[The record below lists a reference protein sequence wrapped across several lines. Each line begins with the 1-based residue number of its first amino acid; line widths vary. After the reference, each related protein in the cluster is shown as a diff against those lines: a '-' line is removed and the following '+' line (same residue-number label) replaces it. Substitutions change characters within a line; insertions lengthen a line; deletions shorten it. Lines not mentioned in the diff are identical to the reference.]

1 MICKIFNEM
10 YNFHDLGY
18 MYALRSRPLSQNTT
32 VAESQYD
39 RARETFNTNNYYLCS
54 YNNDTIFSELDV
66 QTPRR
71 KQIKTKAQATN
82 FLLNSMVLLLESS
95 LVQFSFVF

>member
-1 MICKIFNEM
+1 M
-10 YNFHDLGY
+10 YNFHDLSY

-54 YNNDTIFSELDV
+54 YNNDYYF
-66 QTPRR
+66 
-71 KQIKTKAQATN
+71 
-82 FLLNSMVLLLESS
+82 
-95 LVQFSFVF
+95 